1 MNVRFKHRLPN
12 PASLSHDERMQY
24 RDSFVGLFKG
34 NGAEVLPD
42 GSAIY
47 TSDDEERGRFYLH
60 IFAGKALRTSDRSG
74 WYRNANIRADAI
86 ERFKQSRAG
95 YHAAKMLRRQA
106 AKKPHTLKVGDIL
119 NTSWGYEQTS
129 VEFYE
134 VVAVSGVM
142 VKLRQIAAD
151 TTETGFMSGVTI
163 PYPGEF
169 IGEPIRRR
177 ASTSNWVRIHTSA
190 SASPWNGR
198 PQHVSW
204 YG

>member
-1 MNVRFKHRLPN
+1 MSFRFKTRLPN
-12 PASLSHDERMQY
+12 PASLSPDERTQY
-24 RDSFVGLFKG
+24 RDSLVGMFKG
-34 NGAEVLPD
+34 EGAEILPD

-47 TSDDEERGRFYLH
+47 TADKDGRFYLH
-60 IFAGKALRTSDRSG
+60 IFAGKALRASRDSG
-74 WYRNANIRADAI
+74 WYRMANTRADVI

-95 YHAAKMLRRQA
+95 YHAAKLLRRQA
-106 AKKPHTLKVGDIL
+106 AKKLHTLKVGDIL

-134 VVAVSGVM
+134 IVAVSGVM
-142 VKLRQIAAD
+142 VTLRQIAAD
-151 TTETGFMSGVTI
+151 TTTTGFMCGETI

-177 ASTSNWVRIHTSA
+177 ASASNWVKIHSSA

>member
-1 MNVRFKHRLPN
+1 MSFRFKTRLPN
-12 PASLSHDERMQY
+12 PASMTHEERMQC
-24 RDSFVGLFKG
+24 RDSFVGIFKG

-47 TSDDEERGRFYLH
+47 TADDNGRFYLH
-60 IFAGKALRTSDRSG
+60 IFAGKALRASRATG
-74 WYRNANIRADAI
+74 WYRMATTRADAI

-95 YHAAKMLRRQA
+95 YHAAKLLRRQA

-119 NTSWGYEQTS
+119 NTSWGYEQTN

-142 VKLRQIAAD
+142 VTLRQIAAS
-151 TTETGFMSGVTI
+151 TTETGFMYGTMF
-163 PYPGEF
+163 PYPGTF

-177 ASTSNWVRIHTSA
+177 ASASNWVKIHSSA
-190 SASPWNGR
+190 RASPWNGK

>member
-1 MNVRFKHRLPN
+1 MNFRFKERLPN

-24 RDSFVGLFKG
+24 RDSFVGRLKG

-47 TSDDEERGRFYLH
+47 TSDDNGRFYLH
-60 IFAGKALRTSDRSG
+60 VFAGKALRPCTVCY
-74 WYRNANIRADAI
+74 YRTGISRASAI
-86 ERFKQSRAG
+86 EAFKQGRAG
-95 YHAAKMLRRQA
+95 FHATRMLRRQA
-106 AKKPHTLKVGDIL
+106 AKKPHTLKVGDVL

-142 VKLRQIAAD
+142 VTLRQIAASM
-151 TTETGFMSGVTI
+151 TETGFMCGETI

-177 ASTSNWVRIHTSA
+177 ASSSNWVKIHRSA
-190 SASPWNGR
+190 SASPWSGR
-198 PQHVSW
+198 PQYVSW